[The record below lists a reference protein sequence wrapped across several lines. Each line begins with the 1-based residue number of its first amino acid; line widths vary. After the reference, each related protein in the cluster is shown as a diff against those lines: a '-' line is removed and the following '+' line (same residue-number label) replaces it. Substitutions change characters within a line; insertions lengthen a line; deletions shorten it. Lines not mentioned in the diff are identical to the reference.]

1 MQFNGETNNLDI
13 CSEIDSLCDT
23 DSTSYPTKHKTRRVN
38 AALEQVIGWL
48 INADGT
54 WQFDDSNYTDL
65 PRGSVALVADQN
77 KYTFNDRFLHF
88 EAAEVRNAAGDMYFL
103 QPIDQFESYGDI
115 PLEEAFPT
123 SGLPIYYDKIS
134 DDSINIYPAP
144 SATDVT
150 LSKIVS
156 EKETGG
162 LRITFKRTAHL
173 FTVDDTTAVP
183 GFASP
188 YHVIL
193 AYMAAI
199 PYCMTYKKDRVAL
212 YEQKIAQLKDELI
225 KHYSRREKDVRKM
238 MTMKPISFR

>member
-65 PRGSVALVADQN
+65 PIGTQTLVASQSA
-77 KYTFNDRFLHF
+77 YTFNDK
-88 EAAEVRNAAGDMYFL
+88 FL
-103 QPIDQFESYGDI
+103 QIEEVQIKDAGGDYNIIKQIDQKEFSDDI
-115 PLEEAFPT
+115 PLDEAFET
-123 SGLPIYYDKIS
+123 DGLPIYYDLTSEDTIKL
-134 DDSINIYPAP
+134 YPAP

-150 LSKIVS
+150 LVN
-156 EKETGG
+156 G
-162 LRITFKRTAHL
+162 LKVRFKRTAHL

-212 YEQKIAQLKDELI
+212 YEQKVAQLKDELI